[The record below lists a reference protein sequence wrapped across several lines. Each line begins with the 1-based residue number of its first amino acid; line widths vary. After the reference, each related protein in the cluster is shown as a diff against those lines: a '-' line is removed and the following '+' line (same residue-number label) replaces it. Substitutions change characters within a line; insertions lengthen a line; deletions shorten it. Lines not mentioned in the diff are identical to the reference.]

1 MKQVHNPESVR
12 KPFGAYSH
20 GLSLPAAGRLLVTS
34 GQLGIGI
41 DDTVPA
47 DIEAQAVICFEA
59 IKAIL
64 AEAGMDF
71 SDVVRLNGFVT
82 RREDFPIYMA
92 VRDRYTRDPRP
103 VSTLVIISGFTRAEF
118 LVEVEATA
126 LRAEP

>member
-1 MKQVHNPESVR
+1 MKQVHNPPNVR

-34 GQLGIGI
+34 GQLGIGV
-41 DDTVPA
+41 DDTIPS
-47 DIEAQAVICFEA
+47 DIEAQAVLCFEA

-64 AEAGMDF
+64 ADAGMDF

-92 VRDRYTRDPRP
+92 VRDRYTRDPHP
-103 VSTLVIISGFTRAEF
+103 VSTLIIVSGFTRAEF

-126 LRAEP
+126 LRA